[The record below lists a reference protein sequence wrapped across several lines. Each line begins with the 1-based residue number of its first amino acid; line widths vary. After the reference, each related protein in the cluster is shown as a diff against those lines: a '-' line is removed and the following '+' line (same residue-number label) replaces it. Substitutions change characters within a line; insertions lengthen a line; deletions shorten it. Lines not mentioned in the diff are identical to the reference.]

1 MREEDENPTIID
13 LAERRRQAEA
23 RRIAEAARAKATKP
37 ARAPESGGSFLGP
50 RKNAG
55 LILAVVLGLAF
66 VLFVLPGLMG

>member
-1 MREEDENPTIID
+1 MREEDENPTVID

-23 RRIAEAARAKATKP
+23 RRVAEAARAKAAKP
-37 ARAPESGGSFLGP
+37 ARAPDAGGSFLGP

-55 LILAVVLGLAF
+55 LTLAVVLGLAF

>member
-37 ARAPESGGSFLGP
+37 ARAPDPGGAFLGT
-50 RKNAG
+50 RKNSG